1 MARVLKVHL
10 LCSLLL
16 VSSVLWVDYPPNVR
30 AENFGQNVMVVGM
43 DSIDEGMPSIAVDSE
58 GRVFVVWEQFNR
70 SNQSKGIYIAISDN
84 GGISFDFI
92 RKVNDNISWGEQPSI
107 AIGDD
112 DKIHVVWNDWRNDA
126 DLKWV
131 SGGGIDGINN
141 ADIYYANSTDG
152 GESFNPN
159 VRVDDDGG
167 TSSVATSTSR
177 RILALDSMRGIHVVW
192 MDAREGFPTIYYA
205 NSTDGGISF
214 SKSIKVPHVD
224 ANAMNPSLAI
234 SPNDE
239 VFVAWYDYRNASTK
253 ADIYLAFSTDRGLS
267 FSGDTRVNDDFT
279 NWNQMFPVVAAH
291 QDFISVIWED
301 GRNGGRS
308 AFFSKSLDK
317 GITFSPNIPVDDG
330 SAGATMPT
338 IAVNQTGYIVVAW
351 EDTRGANRSIYFS
364 NSTNQGLSFSPNQ
377 EVRDNE
383 AGNVGS
389 PSMTMDKNGY
399 VYLAWSDTR
408 NIGDQDIYFARAPAE
423 MADLQPISIDF
434 SPSSPVDEFTVTDLN
449 ATIVN
454 NGNRDA
460 APVNVQFFDGDP
472 SLGQQIGVNITI
484 PSIQSGGNG
493 YAETSWVATP
503 VGLHDIFVVVD
514 PENNVTESNETN
526 NVAFATIEVVPSP
539 EEVLPPEDLRTRVV
553 GNDIRLDW
561 EPPSGFSNMS
571 HYIIYREEDQREF
584 DFSIPV
590 YNTSTD
596 LSPLRTN
603 WTDLLAASSG
613 SPGEYYY
620 VVRTVS
626 LDGRL
631 SITSNTAGKWARS
644 FNSGLNAFSLPLE
657 PFEDQN
663 ISDYAATIPSL
674 DFIRWMDLNGHWVT
688 HYPSMGPGVND
699 SPAIMGEGYEISL
712 TSPATYTFCGSPAS
726 MIRFQEGL
734 GDSVAFRKGLSAS
747 IEGNVVNLSW
757 QPVVGANGY
766 KIFRGDKRG
775 GLHNLSL
782 SPIWNTTETYWKDTG
797 IIGIQKSEYYYMVI
811 PQDSSGGMGSSSY
824 SIGVFTKTYQAGS
837 DTFALPLKP
846 TVSHS
851 LDWYSDNIPDVVG
864 LAYVTFEMWKLHAR
878 EMPEGVYDVE
888 VLQGEGYQISFN
900 GNTARHTFVGY

>member
-1 MARVLKVHL
+1 MLAAFGVSACLVIL
-10 LCSLLL
+10 GISWSDSL
-16 VSSVLWVDYPPNVR
+16 PNVS
-30 AENFGQNVMVVGM
+30 AESFSQNVMVSGNN
-43 DSIDEGMPSIAVDSE
+43 SIREGMPSVDVDSR
-58 GRVFVVWEQFNR
+58 GKIFVAFNR
-70 SNQSKGIYIAISDN
+70 FNTSNQSKGIYVARSND
-84 GGISFDFI
+84 GGLSFNHVA
-92 RKVNDNISWGEQPSI
+92 KVNDNISWAEQPSI

-112 DKIHVVWNDWRNDA
+112 DNIHVVWMDWRNDA

-131 SGGGIDGINN
+131 SGGGIDGVNN
-141 ADIYYANSTDG
+141 ADMYYANSTDG
-152 GESFNPN
+152 GQLFNPN

-167 TSSVATSTSR
+167 TSSAWTSTSR
-177 RILALDSMRGIHVVW
+177 RMVAVDSLGGIHVVW
-192 MDAREGFPTIYYA
+192 TDAREGFPTIYYA
-205 NSTDGGISF
+205 NSTDGGLSF
-214 SKSIKVPHVD
+214 SKNIKVPHVD
-224 ANAMNPSLAI
+224 SNAYDTSIAI
-234 SPNDE
+234 DADDDI
-239 VFVAWYDYRNASTK
+239 FVSWFDDRNVTTK
-253 ADIYLAFSTDRGLS
+253 SDIYLARSTD
-267 FSGDTRVNDDFT
+267 SGVTFDGDSRVNDDFT
-279 NWNQMFPVVAAH
+279 SWDQIRPVVAAH
-291 QDFISVIWED
+291 QDFVSVIWQD
-301 GRNGGRS
+301 MRTGGS
-308 AFFSKSLDK
+308 AAYFSKSIDK
-317 GITFSPNIPVDDG
+317 GSTFSPNIRVDDG
-330 SAGATMPT
+330 SAGAMNPT
-338 IAVNQTGYIVVAW
+338 IAIDETGYIVVAW

-377 EVRDNE
+377 EVRDDE

-408 NIGDQDIYFARAPAE
+408 NIGDQDIYFARAPAGI
-423 MADLQPISIDF
+423 ADLQPISIDF

-484 PSIQSGGNG
+484 PSIQSGGIG
-493 YAETSWVATP
+493 YAEASWVATP
-503 VGLHDIFVVVD
+503 IGLHDIFVVVD

-526 NVAFATIEVVPSP
+526 NVAFATIEVVPPP

-596 LSPLRTN
+596 LFPLRTN

-613 SPGEYYY
+613 SPREYYY

-851 LDWYSDNIPDVVG
+851 LDWYCDNIPDVVG

-878 EMPEGVYDVE
+878 EMPSGVYDSIVQ
-888 VLQGEGYQISFN
+888 VSEGYQISTSGIVSGRF
-900 GNTARHTFVGY
+900 TFVGW